1 MLIGAVAV
9 AEPAV
14 VLAPMAGV
22 TDLPFRLLAKEM
34 GCSLLY
40 SEMVSDKG
48 LLHNNCHTLDMLRID
63 DRERPVAVQ
72 IFGSEPAPMAA
83 AARIVARAGADIIDI
98 NMGCP
103 TPKIVKNGEGS
114 ALMRRPELARDIL
127 AAVVDA
133 VEVPVTVKI
142 RKGWDEGSVNAV
154 EIAALAERA
163 GVAAIA
169 VHGRTREQFYAGTAD
184 WDIIRRV
191 KERVSI
197 PVIGNGDVRT
207 PQDAERLLAYTGCD
221 AVMVGRA
228 AQGNPW
234 IFRQIGHYLTGGG
247 TLPPP
252 SLAERL
258 EVLSRH
264 LEMLIGH
271 KGEHIAIRE
280 MRRHAAWYTKGLPR
294 AAEIRLRLNQA
305 ESRGDFVRILAALS
319 GRREG
324 RDGE

>member
-48 LLHNNCHTLDMLRID
+48 LLHNNCHTLDMLRVD

-72 IFGSEPAPMAA
+72 IFGSEPAAMAA

-133 VEVPVTVKI
+133 VAVPVTVKI
-142 RKGWDEGSVNAV
+142 RKGWDEESVNAV
-154 EIAALAERA
+154 EVAALAEQA

-169 VHGRTREQFYAGTAD
+169 VHGRTREQFYSGTAD
-184 WDIIRRV
+184 WEIIRRV

-207 PQDAERLLAYTGCD
+207 PQDAERLLALTGCD

-234 IFRQIGHYLTGGG
+234 IFRQIGHYLAGGG
-247 TLPPP
+247 TLPLP

-258 EVLSRH
+258 EVLARH
-264 LEMLIGH
+264 LAMLIAH

-305 ESRGDFVRILAALS
+305 ESRGDFARILAALS

-324 RDGE
+324 SDGE

>member
-48 LLHNNCHTLDMLRID
+48 LLHNNCHTFDMLRID

-83 AARIVARAGADIIDI
+83 AARIVAGAGADIIDI

-114 ALMRRPELARDIL
+114 ALMRRPELARDII
-127 AAVVDA
+127 AAVAGA
-133 VEVPVTVKI
+133 VTVPVTVKI
-142 RKGWDEGSVNAV
+142 RKGWDEASVNAV
-154 EIAALAERA
+154 EVAALAEQA
-163 GVAAIA
+163 GAAAIA
-169 VHGRTREQFYAGTAD
+169 VHGRTREQFYAGQAD

-191 KERVSI
+191 KERVRI
-197 PVIGNGDVRT
+197 PVIGNGDVRS
-207 PQDAERLLAYTGCD
+207 PEDAARLLAYTGCD

-234 IFRQIGHYLTGGG
+234 IFRQIGEYLASGGYRRRRRW
-247 TLPPP
+247 PNAWRCWP
-252 SLAERL
+252 
-258 EVLSRH
+258 
-264 LEMLIGH
+264 
-271 KGEHIAIRE
+271 AI
-280 MRRHAAWYTKGLPR
+280 WKC
-294 AAEIRLRLNQA
+294 
-305 ESRGDFVRILAALS
+305 
-319 GRREG
+319 
-324 RDGE
+324 

>member
-72 IFGSEPAPMAA
+72 IFGSEPYSMAA
-83 AARIVARAGADIIDI
+83 AARIVARAGADIVDI

-133 VEVPVTVKI
+133 VNVPVTVKI
-142 RKGWDEGSVNAV
+142 RKGWDEASVNAV
-154 EIAALAERA
+154 EIAALAEQA
-163 GVAAIA
+163 GVSAIA

-234 IFRQIGHYLTGGG
+234 IFRQIGHYLAGRGL
-247 TLPPP
+247 LPPP

-258 EVLSRH
+258 EVLARH
-264 LEMLIGH
+264 LEMLIEH

-305 ESRGDFVRILAALS
+305 ESRGDFSRILAALS
-319 GRREG
+319 SRREG